1 MTTLRHNT
9 QHTEQQKF
17 NIGNGEIWSLHKLT
31 LYQLV
36 ESLICALLTILD
48 AEGLGF

>member
-9 QHTEQQKF
+9 QYTEQQKF
-17 NIGNGEIWSLHKLT
+17 NIGNGEIWPLHKLT

-48 AEGLGF
+48 AETFV